1 MLSWDAQGLTPKGHK
16 CVIEMKFRDTYYET
30 KMLEQY
36 KYKKLM
42 KLDDDI
48 VKLYFVND
56 PKGNYLFWL
65 NDLEDLEIQ
74 EMYCPSTTMW
84 DNKKRNKKVYLLRED
99 QASIVN
105 LNL

>member
-1 MLSWDAQGLTPKGHK
+1 
-16 CVIEMKFRDTYYET
+16 
-30 KMLEQY
+30 
-36 KYKKLM
+36 M

-65 NDLEDLEIQ
+65 NDLEDLEI
-74 EMYCPSTTMW
+74 EEKYCPSTTMW
-84 DNKKRNKKVYLLRED
+84 DNKKRTKKVYLLRED

-105 LNL
+105 LNI

>member
-1 MLSWDAQGLTPKGHK
+1 
-16 CVIEMKFRDTYYET
+16 
-30 KMLEQY
+30 
-36 KYKKLM
+36 M

-65 NDLEDLEIQ
+65 NELKDLEIQ

-105 LNL
+105 LNI